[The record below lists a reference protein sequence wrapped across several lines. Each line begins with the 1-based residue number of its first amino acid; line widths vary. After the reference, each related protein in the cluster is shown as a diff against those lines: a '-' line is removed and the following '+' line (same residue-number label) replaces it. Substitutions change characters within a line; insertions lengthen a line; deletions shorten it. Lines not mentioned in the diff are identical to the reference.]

1 MAAHS
6 TCGEPAVSHNDEL
19 SLFRNEVADVR
30 PIRNDH
36 IRLQTAGS
44 SPTDAQLAR
53 RQAATAEQLA
63 LDHLSMEAVEMLDP
77 TPSSASSATG
87 CRRGV
92 YKKLRLGKY
101 ELQASLDLHQKTLNE
116 ARQSLV
122 QFIADCELR
131 DIRCLL
137 ILHGR
142 GAQHAARPA
151 QKLCQRLAAATAGGD
166 GHPQRR
172 ASPRRRRGPLRAAA
186 QERAQEVREP
196 RTPSETARL
205 ASARHLVSH
214 PKPGW

>member
-1 MAAHS
+1 M
-6 TCGEPAVSHNDEL
+6 SHNDEL

-53 RQAATAEQLA
+53 RQAATAEQLT
-63 LDHLSMEAVEMLDP
+63 LDHPSMEAVEMLDP
-77 TPSSASSATG
+77 HAIVG
-87 CRRGV
+87 FKRDGVQEGV

-137 ILHGR
+137 ILHGKGER
-142 GAQHAARPA
+142 STPRALLKSYVSAWLPQLPAVMAIHSAERRHGGGGALYVLLRKSERKKSENRERH
-151 QKLCQRLAAATAGGD
+151 QKRLG
-166 GHPQRR
+166 
-172 ASPRRRRGPLRAAA
+172 
-186 QERAQEVREP
+186 
-196 RTPSETARL
+196 
-205 ASARHLVSH
+205 
-214 PKPGW
+214 

>member
-1 MAAHS
+1 MS
-6 TCGEPAVSHNDEL
+6 QNDEL

-36 IRLQTAGS
+36 VRLQTAS

-77 TPSSASSATG
+77 HAIVG
-87 CRRGV
+87 F
-92 YKKLRLGKY
+92 

-137 ILHGR
+137 ILHGKGER
-142 GAQHAARPA
+142 STPRALLKSYVSAWLPQLPAVMAMHSAERRHGGGGALYVLLRKSERKKAENRERH
-151 QKLCQRLAAATAGGD
+151 QKRLG
-166 GHPQRR
+166 
-172 ASPRRRRGPLRAAA
+172 
-186 QERAQEVREP
+186 
-196 RTPSETARL
+196 
-205 ASARHLVSH
+205 
-214 PKPGW
+214 

>member
-1 MAAHS
+1 M
-6 TCGEPAVSHNDEL
+6 SHNDEL

-36 IRLQTAGS
+36 IRLQTAS

-77 TPSSASSATG
+77 HAIVG
-87 CRRGV
+87 FKRDGVQEGV

-137 ILHGR
+137 ILHGKES
-142 GAQHAARPA
+142 AARRAPCSKA
-151 QKLCQRLAAATAGGD
+151 MSAPGCRNC
-166 GHPQRR
+166 RR
-172 ASPRRRRGPLRAAA
+172 
-186 QERAQEVREP
+186 
-196 RTPSETARL
+196 
-205 ASARHLVSH
+205 
-214 PKPGW
+214 

>member
-1 MAAHS
+1 M
-6 TCGEPAVSHNDEL
+6 SHNDEL

-77 TPSSASSATG
+77 TPLSASSATG
-87 CRRGV
+87 CRRV

-137 ILHGR
+137 ILHGK
-142 GAQHAARPA
+142 GSAARRAPCSKA
-151 QKLCQRLAAATAGGD
+151 MSAPGCRNC
-166 GHPQRR
+166 RR
-172 ASPRRRRGPLRAAA
+172 
-186 QERAQEVREP
+186 
-196 RTPSETARL
+196 
-205 ASARHLVSH
+205 
-214 PKPGW
+214 

>member
-1 MAAHS
+1 
-6 TCGEPAVSHNDEL
+6 VSHNDEL

-77 TPSSASSATG
+77 HAIVG
-87 CRRGV
+87 FKRDGVQEGV

-101 ELQASLDLHQKTLNE
+101 ELQASLDLHH
-116 ARQSLV
+116 
-122 QFIADCELR
+122 CELR

-137 ILHGR
+137 ILHGKGER
-142 GAQHAARPA
+142 STPRALLKSYVSAWLPQLPAVMAMHSAERRHGGGGALYVLLRKSERKKAENRERH
-151 QKLCQRLAAATAGGD
+151 QKRLG
-166 GHPQRR
+166 
-172 ASPRRRRGPLRAAA
+172 
-186 QERAQEVREP
+186 
-196 RTPSETARL
+196 
-205 ASARHLVSH
+205 
-214 PKPGW
+214 